1 MTTVL
6 LGGWAFLVPEGTR
19 PHWWHW
25 TIGGVVLV
33 ASLGSW
39 HGQRLATTARRWTAM
54 MWRNRRRRRGAP
66 LPVAEAE
73 ECADP
78 DTALQARIV
87 IQLRPQAHMLSTP
100 GDGRDQLPWE
110 FVTSWL
116 DRYGVRIDEL
126 TVCSVTATP
135 PPSALRTAVAALV
148 TARTPQR
155 RDTWLT
161 YRLSADNNVA
171 ALLARGTTVGAHG
184 EGEGGDVPGRAVL
197 AEVTARRLV
206 AEFRERGWWATVHDR
221 QAPLPRFVAPSA
233 RRRRECWTG
242 TEHSDGFRAVY
253 TVDPQRVAAI
263 IDQLPTLTAKA
274 TWMTVTIRPH
284 PGQAYGVEACLG
296 TVTPTRPPRVPL
308 AGLRG
313 FHGLHHLAAKA
324 LTVHGFE
331 AGDEVPRPAG
341 TGSAVVDL
349 GSVEWPT
356 AAAGVPLGRNRSRQ
370 PIYLGVQSAEPVRI
384 TVTGT
389 SEFHVGIVGRLALSG
404 LPIAIYT
411 AIPNRWTQLANHA
424 APQQVLLNPSTATED
439 TIVVTDGSV
448 DPPIATGAFT
458 VALRRPQNAPA
469 PPTTVVI
476 TQDRRKDLLT
486 VTTPRGAEW
495 LSTQL

>member
-1 MTTVL
+1 MQWPSSGIGAGVTGFRRFRPRLAPVGPGWVRLSVLTTVL

-184 EGEGGDVPGRAVL
+184 EGRAAMSPAVPCSPRSPPAGSWQSSGSVAGGPRCMTGRRHSHGL
-197 AEVTARRLV
+197 L
-206 AEFRERGWWATVHDR
+206 
-221 QAPLPRFVAPSA
+221 
-233 RRRRECWTG
+233 RRRRG
-242 TEHSDGFRAVY
+242 D
-253 TVDPQRVAAI
+253 AAS
-263 IDQLPTLTAKA
+263 
-274 TWMTVTIRPH
+274 
-284 PGQAYGVEACLG
+284 
-296 TVTPTRPPRVPL
+296 
-308 AGLRG
+308 AGRG
-313 FHGLHHLAAKA
+313 
-324 LTVHGFE
+324 
-331 AGDEVPRPAG
+331 P
-341 TGSAVVDL
+341 SI
-349 GSVEWPT
+349 PT
-356 AAAGVPLGRNRSRQ
+356 A
-370 PIYLGVQSAEPVRI
+370 SAPC
-384 TVTGT
+384 
-389 SEFHVGIVGRLALSG
+389 
-404 LPIAIYT
+404 
-411 AIPNRWTQLANHA
+411 TQLTRSVW
-424 APQQVLLNPSTATED
+424 PRSST
-439 TIVVTDGSV
+439 SC
-448 DPPIATGAFT
+448 
-458 VALRRPQNAPA
+458 RR
-469 PPTTVVI
+469 
-476 TQDRRKDLLT
+476 
-486 VTTPRGAEW
+486 
-495 LSTQL
+495 